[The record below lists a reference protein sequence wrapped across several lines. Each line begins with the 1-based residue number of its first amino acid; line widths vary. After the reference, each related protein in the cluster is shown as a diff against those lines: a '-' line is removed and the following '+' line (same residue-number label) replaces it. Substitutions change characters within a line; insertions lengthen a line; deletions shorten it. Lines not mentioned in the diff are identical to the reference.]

1 MKGTTMRRWMIAA
14 TMAATMMGSSIAEAA
29 GSLRTLP
36 TQLERADEKKYGEGK
51 KAYDDGDYA
60 TAAKTFAG
68 IMNRVPESPANR
80 SIRAS
85 LVLDVMASYQ
95 AAFERSGDVAML
107 KAGMDAYYAYFKAY
121 RDAHAST
128 NIPETVVEARFVLK
142 EALAHAEGKSGRVKN
157 DNGGGATTNDGG
169 TTTNSDSAGNGN
181 SAVKP
186 ASGSAAGSTDDAQ
199 SSSTT
204 LIATGAVLLALG
216 VGATAMIGIGAV
228 EGKRARED
236 SKLPGY
242 TDEQRDGIDKRGR
255 SMNSL
260 LIAGAVT
267 APVLAI
273 AGISL
278 VVVGAKNKRKAQLAL
293 APSVSR
299 RFAGVVLR
307 GRF

>member
-1 MKGTTMRRWMIAA
+1 MTRTSMRRFLIAA
-14 TMAATMMGSSIAEAA
+14 TMAVAMMGSSVAEAA
-29 GSLRTLP
+29 PRLRTVP
-36 TQLERADEKKYGEGK
+36 AQLDKADEKKYGDGRS
-51 KAYDDGDYA
+51 AYEKGDYGS
-60 TAAKTFAG
+60 AAKTFSG
-68 IMNRVPESPANR
+68 IMNHVPESAANR
-80 SIRAS
+80 TIRAS
-85 LVLDVMASYQ
+85 LVLVIMAAYQ
-95 AAFERSGDVAML
+95 AAYEGSGDIAML
-107 KAGMDAYYAYFKAY
+107 KAGMDAYYNYFRAY

-128 NIPETVVEARFVLK
+128 NIPESVVDARFVMK
-142 EALAHAEGKSGRVKN
+142 EALGHAEANKN
-157 DNGGGATTNDGG
+157 GG
-169 TTTNSDSAGNGN
+169 TTTNTNGGTTTTGN
-181 SAVKP
+181 SGNEAAAKP
-186 ASGSAAGSTDDAQ
+186 ASGGAAGSTDDSQ

-204 LIATGAVLLALG
+204 LIASGAVLLALG

-236 SKLPGY
+236 GKLPGY

-278 VVVGAKNKRKAQLAL
+278 VVVGAKSKRKAQLAL
-293 APSVSR
+293 APSVTR